1 MIEDDEG
8 SGFGPAVRIKR
19 QEQRIG
25 LNDFAARL
33 GVTAAYWSRVERS
46 QVNEPRD
53 DLIEH
58 AAAILGVRVD
68 DLFIA
73 AGRLPPDMRKDLGR
87 VVQAWR
93 RFRSVERTR

>member
-1 MIEDDEG
+1 MEG
-8 SGFGPAVRIKR
+8 EEEGGFGPAVRIKR

-33 GVTAAYWSRVERS
+33 GVTAAYWSRVERN

-73 AGRLPPDMRKDLGR
+73 AGRLPPDMRRDLGR
-87 VVQAWR
+87 VVQTWR
-93 RFRSVERTR
+93 KLRSVERTG

>member
-1 MIEDDEG
+1 MIEGDEDA
-8 SGFGPAVRIKR
+8 GFGPAVRIKR
-19 QEQRIG
+19 QEQCIG

-33 GVTAAYWSRVERS
+33 GVTAAYWSRVERN

-73 AGRLPPDMRKDLGR
+73 AGRLPPDMRRDLGR
-87 VVQAWR
+87 VVQTWR
-93 RFRSVERTR
+93 KLRSVERTG

>member
-1 MIEDDEG
+1 MEGDEE
-8 SGFGPAVRIKR
+8 SGFGPAVRVER
-19 QEQRIG
+19 QKQHIG

-33 GVTAAYWSRVERS
+33 GVTAAYWSRVERN

-87 VVQAWR
+87 VVQTWR
-93 RFRSVERTR
+93 KLRSVERAG